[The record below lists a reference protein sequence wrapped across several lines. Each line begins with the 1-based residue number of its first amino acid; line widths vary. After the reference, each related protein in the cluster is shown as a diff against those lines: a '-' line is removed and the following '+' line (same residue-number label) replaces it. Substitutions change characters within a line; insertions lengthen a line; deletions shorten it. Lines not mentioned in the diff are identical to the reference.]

1 MVRVPAGLDGLE
13 LNTALAQMGGPE
25 REALDA
31 RGATGAEQTLDDQQA
46 PDRLLGRGRQHQPF
60 ELGERIRRVD
70 HEAEVAVDLR
80 RQRLAKKPGAKT
92 ELRLVVGGQPLKL
105 ASIGP
110 PLPSAQVTSALSST
124 SWVEAVRVSVTT
136 AVTRPSPARRAV
148 TIGTD
153 VP

>member
-1 MVRVPAGLDGLE
+1 VVRVPAGLDVLE

-46 PDRLLGRGRQHQPF
+46 PDCLLGRRRQHQPF

-80 RQRLAKKPGAKT
+80 LQRLAKKPGA
-92 ELRLVVGGQPLKL
+92 ED
-105 ASIGP
+105 
-110 PLPSAQVTSALSST
+110 
-124 SWVEAVRVSVTT
+124 
-136 AVTRPSPARRAV
+136 VTRDDSGLSKFRGLLVDSGDGWRLISQTRARGLMVQGAAGTTSRRRAGV
-148 TIGTD
+148 GVGT
-153 VP
+153 V